1 MSNRSRCKQIKC
13 CTHCSEKRYSA
24 IC

>member
-13 CTHCSEKRYSA
+13 YTHCSEKKV
-24 IC
+24 